1 MPLRTHALPIPH
13 PPLLLQAGTGWA
25 LAAALARAA
34 PGPDGERRIPLA
46 DVAEWWAE
54 EVRRRRRRQAPPRT
68 KVRATRRC
76 APALPW
82 LLAPP
87 AHCLLPPPSQ
97 DLADGL
103 VAFATHGGFPGGEV
117 VERHGGA
124 LRFRLPATGEPLSS
138 MFR

>member
-1 MPLRTHALPIPH
+1 MRPH
-13 PPLLLQAGTGWA
+13 SLGSWLLLLTASS
-25 LAAALARAA
+25 
-34 PGPDGERRIPLA
+34 
-46 DVAEWWAE
+46 
-54 EVRRRRRRQAPPRT
+54 
-68 KVRATRRC
+68 
-76 APALPW
+76 
-82 LLAPP
+82 
-87 AHCLLPPPSQ
+87 PPPSQ